1 LTSLTPTQLGLKL
14 LNDLG
19 PGPLD
24 YSKLRNGAIYISKP
38 DEAEEKP

>member
-1 LTSLTPTQLGLKL
+1 MTIDPTQLGRKI

-24 YSKLRNGAIYISKP
+24 YSKLRNGAVYISKP
-38 DEAEEKP
+38 DEGSA

>member
-1 LTSLTPTQLGLKL
+1 MTAVDPTQLGRKI

-24 YSKLRNGAIYISKP
+24 YSKLRSGAVMISRP
-38 DEAEEKP
+38 EGESQ

>member
-1 LTSLTPTQLGLKL
+1 MTSISPVELGRKI

-24 YSKLRNGAIYISKP
+24 YSKLRNGAILIESKP
-38 DEAEEKP
+38 EAKP